1 MLEVGELGTRKKNR
15 KARLV
20 PTREP
25 SGRHSR
31 SGGNPDRA
39 PHPAQVVRLRDA
51 VLAGLTD
58 ARWGSVIGQLYLR
71 GDLTAEQYS
80 AGCWW
85 LEMVSRYHGALLV
98 PRQARSV
105 ALDGGRGGEP
115 PDPDSEAGARI
126 SRREASAIER
136 FLDAHGALIEATI
149 KTRLP
154 VEATVRQVCEH
165 DTWPAGTAETMALS
179 TGLNVLFAQRTL
191 TNRRK

>member
-15 KARLV
+15 KSRLV

-25 SGRHSR
+25 SGRHAR
-31 SGGNPDRA
+31 AGDANKA
-39 PHPAQVVRLRDA
+39 PHPAQIVRLRDA
-51 VLAGLTD
+51 VLHGLVD

-115 PDPDSEAGARI
+115 PDPDSEAGARL
-126 SRREASAIER
+126 SHRETRAIER
-136 FLDAHGALIEATI
+136 FLDAHAALITASI
-149 KTRLP
+149 ASGLP
-154 VEATVRQVCEH
+154 VETTVRQVCEH
-165 DTWPAGTAETMALS
+165 DTWPAGTLETMALS
-179 TGLNVLFAQRTL
+179 TGLNVLFSQRTL